1 LKKLNLS
8 FNQLSSLPDE
18 FTKLELLEELNL
30 SHNHLSELPE
40 MFRLLTKYESLASL
54 VVQFL

>member
-1 LKKLNLS
+1 LS